1 MDKYELEAQAYRMKI
16 KNAINLCDEVLEYTH
31 DNLRKYRERQ
41 EKDPNNEVLALG
53 IVVFEAQYDMIVSI
67 TKQLR

>member
-1 MDKYELEAQAYRMKI
+1 MKI

-41 EKDPNNEVLALG
+41 EKDPNNEVLASG
-53 IVVFEAQYDMIVSI
+53 IAVFEAQYDMIVSI